1 MKEQKDNLLQTREYM
16 YLNIYQGSNASK

>member
-16 YLNIYQGSNASK
+16 YLNIYQGSDASK

>member
-16 YLNIYQGSNASK
+16 YLNIYQESDASK